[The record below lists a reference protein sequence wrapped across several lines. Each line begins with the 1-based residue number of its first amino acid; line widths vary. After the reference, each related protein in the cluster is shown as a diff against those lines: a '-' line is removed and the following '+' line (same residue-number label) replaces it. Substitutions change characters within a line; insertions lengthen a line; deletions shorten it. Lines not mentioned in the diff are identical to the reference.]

1 MKRVTINRFI
11 AGAANALSNALSP
24 MMMPTYGVFLTLWVS
39 VLCLLSYGTRVTV
52 LLMCM
57 GITCI
62 LPLIFLSVLHHFK
75 LVKDFQ
81 VSQRKE
87 RLIPYLFTALCY
99 AVAAYYL
106 FYRHSPQWFVMF
118 MVGSAVTVLVVAIIN
133 LKWKISAHMAG
144 IGGIIALVYQIHVQ
158 GLSASV
164 VAHLHPHHGGGLA
177 GLCSADAPTSQP
189 VASAGRCRRG
199 FPVRVADHEVF
210 RMICRHSHAKWW
222 IAASPAVYGNRE

>member
-1 MKRVTINRFI
+1 MKRVTVNRFI

-24 MMMPTYGVFLTLWVS
+24 LMMPTYGVFLTLWVS

-81 VSQRKE
+81 VSQRQE

-158 GLSASV
+158 GLSAFYLLWLICILIM
-164 VAHLHPHHGGGLA
+164 VAGLLGSARLTLQRHNLWQVLA
-177 GLCSADAPTSQP
+177 GVVVGFLCVSLTMRFF
-189 VASAGRCRRG
+189 G
-199 FPVRVADHEVF
+199 
-210 RMICRHSHAKWW
+210 
-222 IAASPAVYGNRE
+222 